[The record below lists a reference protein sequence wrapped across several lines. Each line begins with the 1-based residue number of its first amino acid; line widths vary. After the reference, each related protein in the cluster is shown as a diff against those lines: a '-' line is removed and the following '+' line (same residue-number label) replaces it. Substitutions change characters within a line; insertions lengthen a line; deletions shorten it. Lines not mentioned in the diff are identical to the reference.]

1 MSICKKEK
9 RTLNNQMTANKY
21 EISKKNNFYSVF
33 ETVMEKFDIII
44 YIDFKKSYAG
54 MRHVMKIAEK

>member
-1 MSICKKEK
+1 
-9 RTLNNQMTANKY
+9 MTANKY